1 VASLAQYRLLEL
13 LGIELPAYNHLV
25 ELILELKLL
34 DAKLL
39 FEAFQDFGD
48 LGSAGAAQ
56 IDHGYDQYCRL
67 AFRWRRRRRRWW
79 GWPLFDDGY
88 LLDDLA
94 CLA

>member
-39 FEAFQDFGD
+39 
-48 LGSAGAAQ
+48 
-56 IDHGYDQYCRL
+56 CNN
-67 AFRWRRRRRRWW
+67 
-79 GWPLFDDGY
+79 
-88 LLDDLA
+88 
-94 CLA
+94 